1 MEYVRYAN
9 QDATRSQPLN
19 ERLLS
24 AMSFLPELG
33 LTMEVHSG
41 GQDAEGPNRVGSTRH
56 DHGGAGDVDFI
67 TADGRRLSASNP
79 QDQAI
84 LSQVVA
90 RAKANGVTGF
100 GQGSDYMGDTR
111 IHLGFG
117 APGVWGADGK
127 SANAPD
133 WLKAAYSG
141 APSAPAQSVG
151 NDTMAALGMPRDTP
165 QQPFYGGAAANNG
178 YQAAMMQPPVSMQ
191 PQQQQNAL
199 ARMQQPRYQNALAQ
213 YSDPAAKNAL
223 GTPQFQTNGLGR
235 ALLSGVNKPVKI

>member
-9 QDATRSQPLN
+9 QGATRSQPLN
-19 ERLLS
+19 DRLLS

-41 GQDAEGPNRVGSTRH
+41 GQSSAEEGGPRTGSTRH

-67 TADGRRLSASNP
+67 TADGRRLSGSNP

-100 GQGSDYMGDTR
+100 GQGTDYMGDTR

-133 WLKAAYSG
+133 WLRAAYSG

-151 NDTMAALGMPRDTP
+151 SDTMAALGMPQNNS
-165 QQPFYGGAAANNG
+165 QQPPYGGAGANNG
-178 YQAAMMQPPVSMQ
+178 YQAAMMQPQVSMA
-191 PQQQQNAL
+191 PQQ
-199 ARMQQPRYQNALAQ
+199 PQNALAQ
-213 YSDPAAKNAL
+213 MQMPQYQNAL
-223 GTPQFQTNGLGR
+223 NVADFLRPVQANALSRGIING
-235 ALLSGVNKPVKI
+235 